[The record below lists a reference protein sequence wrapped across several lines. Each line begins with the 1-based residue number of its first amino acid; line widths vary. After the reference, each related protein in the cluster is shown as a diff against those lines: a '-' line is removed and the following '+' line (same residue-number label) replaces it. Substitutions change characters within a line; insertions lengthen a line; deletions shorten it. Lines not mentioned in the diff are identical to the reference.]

1 MAIYKK
7 EIYNKKKNERG
18 YFMLV
23 KRIKDKT
30 ELENLKSFEVENVL
44 WGTEQI
50 PHTYGALGFVE
61 GDGFYLKMVC
71 EEEDPLRV
79 YKEFGDPVYRD
90 SAMEA
95 FFMFQ
100 PDGGYFNFEMNAN
113 GALLTEFGMGRT
125 GRKKLDAEIGRLLEC
140 RAVIE
145 KGQWCVYLHLPL
157 CVLEKFYGPIEIK
170 EGDSFR
176 CNFYKISETKETEH
190 YASCF
195 PIDSET
201 PNFHLP
207 EFFGTATID

>member
-1 MAIYKK
+1 MQI
-7 EIYNKKKNERG
+7 
-18 YFMLV
+18 
-23 KRIKDKT
+23 KRIKDKI
-30 ELENLKSFEVENVL
+30 ELENLKSFEVGNVL
-44 WGTEQI
+44 WGTKQI

-71 EEEDPLRV
+71 EEENPLRI
-79 YKEFGDPVYRD
+79 YKEFGDPVYKD

-95 FFMFQ
+95 FFMFESET
-100 PDGGYFNFEMNAN
+100 GKGYFNFEMNAN
-113 GALLTEFGMGRT
+113 GALLTEFGLGRE
-125 GRKKLDAEIGRLLEC
+125 GRKKLDAEIGKLLEC
-140 RAVIE
+140 EAVIE
-145 KGQWCVYLHLPL
+145 EKKWSVSLHLPIK
-157 CVLEKFYGPIEIK
+157 VLEKFYGPLSLK

-207 EFFGTATID
+207 EFFGTAVID